1 MRNFYLIARREFL
14 TRVRSRVYL
23 IATAVLVV
31 ALAGFI
37 VLLSVVNNRSTTTV
51 TVGFVGA
58 SEALAKP
65 LAASSGGGV
74 TIQTQTVQSVS
85 SAETRS
91 APPPLTC

>member
-1 MRNFYLIARREFL
+1 M
-14 TRVRSRVYL
+14 
-23 IATAVLVV
+23 V
-31 ALAGFI
+31 ALAGFV
-37 VLLSVVNNRSTTTV
+37 VLLAVVMNRSTTTV
-51 TVGFVGA
+51 QIGFVGA
-58 SEALAKP
+58 SRVLAKR